1 MVNTLLEIY
10 QPRAE
15 AGDKGAARI
24 VDRLLGRRGR
34 FLGLETPQ
42 KLELFQTQQEIKLEA
57 VDVRAEL
64 AAFLARV
71 QERAT

>member
-1 MVNTLLEIY
+1 
-10 QPRAE
+10 
-15 AGDKGAARI
+15 

-64 AAFLARV
+64 ATFLARV